1 MPHRLCRTCTASL
14 QVHALCLLQP
24 RPLLPQRTRRRLP
37 EVQEQPGSVGSM
49 RMTPQVQRGVAGG
62 LGRRA
67 TLLQGRVVTGLPAT
81 TEHWPCKRRIRAG
94 PHRKAN
100 TVKRG
105 WGSGNAG
112 SANWLNCQPCC
123 TPAPTFPLPPGTPC
137 LRVRVGHNSADSSGD
152 LDFVRSGVDVR
163 LACATHLQGDIA
175 GHANQPQLCLAEHEW
190 WKSSV
195 WMVCLSSCYGRT
207 CGRIDWAGHASCP
220 TTPHCRCSVGNPCT

>member
-112 SANWLNCQPCC
+112 SANWLNCLPCC
-123 TPAPTFPLPPGTPC
+123 PFQLFPS
-137 LRVRVGHNSADSSGD
+137 LRG
-152 LDFVRSGVDVR
+152 L
-163 LACATHLQGDIA
+163 LACVYEL
-175 GHANQPQLCLAEHEW
+175 
-190 WKSSV
+190 V
-195 WMVCLSSCYGRT
+195 
-207 CGRIDWAGHASCP
+207 
-220 TTPHCRCSVGNPCT
+220 TTPLTRPVILTLSEAGSMYDWHVPLISRETSPATPISHSYVWPSTSGGNQVCGWFVSAAVTVGRAGALIGQAMRAALLHHTAAAR